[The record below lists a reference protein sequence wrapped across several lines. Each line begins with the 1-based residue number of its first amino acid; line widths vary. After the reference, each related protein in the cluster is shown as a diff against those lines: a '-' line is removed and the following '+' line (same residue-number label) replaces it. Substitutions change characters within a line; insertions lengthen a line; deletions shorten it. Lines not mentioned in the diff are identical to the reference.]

1 MDENE
6 KLKLKL
12 DAEKFYNKLYG
23 FLGMNQALHLAG
35 YCSKLICDTNEE
47 EYRNY
52 MVTLE
57 YLHQRG
63 IIDLDNLNNS
73 KG

>member
-1 MDENE
+1 MGENE

-12 DAEKFYNKLYG
+12 EAEKFYNKLFS
-23 FLGMNQALHLAG
+23 FLSMNQALHLAG
-35 YCSKLICDTNEE
+35 YCSKLVCDMNEE

-52 MVTLE
+52 MVSLE

-63 IIDLDNLNNS
+63 IINLDDLN